1 MKRKTFNL
9 VSFSGQAKENIDKRS
24 KRLGGFMSFLYVLGF
39 IVFVIAS
46 AIKILPEWERG
57 VVLRFGRSVGIRG
70 PGLIL
75 LIPWVERLLRVDT
88 RTVTMDIKPQD
99 VITFDNVSMKVN
111 AVIYFRVVEPEKAVT
126 QVEDFFFATSQLAQT
141 TLRSVLGQY
150 QMDDLLSSRE
160 KINHTLQEILDKATE
175 PWGIKV
181 SVVEVKHIDLPKEMQ
196 RAMAKQAEAERER
209 RAKVINAEG
218 EFQRAEK
225 LKQASQIISQ
235 SPAALQLAYLQA
247 LQEVTGEGKSTIIL
261 PLPID
266 LVKPFMEVIGQNK
279 SSS

>member
-1 MKRKTFNL
+1 MTWIFYVIGFL
-9 VSFSGQAKENIDKRS
+9 VFLLFS
-24 KRLGGFMSFLYVLGF
+24 
-39 IVFVIAS
+39 IV
-46 AIKILPEWERG
+46 KILPEWERG
-57 VVLRFGRSVGIRG
+57 VVLRFGRSVGVRG

-75 LIPWVERLLRVDT
+75 LIPGVEKILRVDT

-99 VITFDNVSMKVN
+99 VITLDNVSMKVN
-111 AVIYFRVVEPEKAVT
+111 AVIYFRVVEAEKAVT

-141 TLRSVLGQY
+141 TLRSTLGQY
-150 QMDDLLSSRE
+150 EMDDLLSSRD

-181 SVVEVKHIDLPKEMQ
+181 SVVEVKHIDLPQEMQ

-235 SPAALQLAYLQA
+235 SPSALQLAYLQA
-247 LQEVTGEGKSTIIL
+247 LQEVTGEGKQTIVL
-261 PLPID
+261 PIPID
-266 LVKPFMEVIGQNK
+266 LFKPFMEIANQNK
-279 SSS
+279 NDPSGA